1 MGPHRILGPMARTEV
16 AAVAS
21 SRVEAQLIVGMLE
34 ANGIVATISA
44 DDAGGQEPQWQLT
57 DGVRVLVSSDDLSA
71 AQQLISSAQDESGQT
86 ED

>member
-1 MGPHRILGPMARTEV
+1 MSEPVI
-16 AAVAS
+16 AAVVS
-21 SRVEAQLIVGMLE
+21 STVEAQLIVGMLE
-34 ANGIVATISA
+34 ANGIRAAVSS